1 MIKYIVTGGAGFIGS
16 HLVDLIK
23 KSKKVVVLDNLS
35 TGRIDNI
42 KKFKKI
48 CDLLSVIFQKKVSG

>member
-16 HLVDLIK
+16 HLVDSYK
-23 KSKKVVVLDNLS
+23 KEKKVVVLDNLS

-42 KKFKKI
+42 KNLKKFAI
-48 CDLLSVIFQKKVSG
+48 Y